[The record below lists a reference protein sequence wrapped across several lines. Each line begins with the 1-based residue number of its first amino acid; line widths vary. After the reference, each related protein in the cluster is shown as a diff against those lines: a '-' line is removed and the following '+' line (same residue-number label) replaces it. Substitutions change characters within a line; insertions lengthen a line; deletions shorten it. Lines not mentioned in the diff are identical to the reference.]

1 MSHTSQSLLQTI
13 KLIEKSAKPE
23 YMEMIYSEL
32 DFYSKNEQKLKLNLN
47 EVCKLI
53 NMIGTYLVKGESFNT
68 TESQLI
74 FDTFCDRDF
83 MHLLLTYSNFNL
95 YEINLEIIKTF
106 SFLMTNIKSTTYLYY
121 FFSKNLL
128 NRIINKDY
136 SKYDEEFLSY
146 YINFLKS
153 LSLRLDDKTIH
164 LFYDDKTNSFPII
177 ENVIKLYNHRD
188 SMIRNVVRNIVLNI
202 LKIKG
207 ANLQEHFIELP
218 SISYLANLAC
228 HLRDMCI
235 KIDEEVED
243 KNINNL
249 PYLFDDLIDEATYI
263 DDLLNLNLNKIN
275 YIIINSIFYYFIIP
289 VLCGALGEKSNKISK
304 KVALFLIIFFFIYM
318 KNEIFKNCLFALL
331 FFEEL
336 NQDLDYLFT
345 YPQEKA
351 NYSFYPDN
359 SKENSFFHYISEN
372 YSSKLLLT
380 IIKKDNIIYN
390 KYKDKYPQLGVILEK
405 CEGMYEKY
413 TQSKNDNSFIDTKE
427 QIEMVLNS
435 FFNEDESNNM
445 SQYHLNLSM
454 STGLGV
460 GQYSKENTGEIY
472 NICFLCYS
480 YINPIFIELKGAQ
493 KEENSA
499 YLNHKKNVIKE
510 GIDKIMEEKDED
522 MVLLI
527 NILIFIVQQKEIN
540 ISENLL
546 KHVGLENILEKIIV
560 KESLIENVFNI
571 ISNKKKIDNSPLS
584 ELCLNNNNFNYNN
597 EFFQITK
604 DSKNKILNTIK
615 LPLLLSKYFLIH
627 HKDNININEEK
638 KINAFLLPFI
648 YRLIILNII
657 NLSFNKNNSFELK
670 KESNTFSLIIN
681 NIETLYKNILEEINS
696 MIKQNEKYRNDGYK
710 IFYKKW
716 QYYNEKFNNKVTLDL
731 IKDEIMNTS
740 YLLLMDEFE
749 KNEEEN
755 YFPEVSKKYSNN
767 KEYIFENYL
776 LLFMMVHDLREML
789 LINNKFFKSL
799 NSLNLIKNKFP
810 IQNNE
815 PELNINE
822 EYELQKIKSMK
833 NFNNLPIFYKFQ
845 EKDDFVEGQLIFLNK
860 YVYFVEMLNENKMKI
875 KYKFKINTIYLYQ
888 DNLNDEDINIIHY
901 LIYEDI
907 FEKNKKNKEKFNIQV
922 KYKDEQIKE
931 EIAKYIND
939 KNFSLN
945 NDERINFSNYLEQ
958 INNNIKS
965 NDEDF

>member
-235 KIDEEVED
+235 KIDEEVEN

-472 NICFLCYS
+472 NICFLCY
-480 YINPIFIELKGAQ
+480 INPIFIELKGAQ

-696 MIKQNEKYRNDGYK
+696 LIKQNEKYRNDGYK

>member
-235 KIDEEVED
+235 KIDEEVEN

-472 NICFLCYS
+472 NICFLCY
-480 YINPIFIELKGAQ
+480 INPIFIELKGAQ
-493 KEENSA
+493 KEENST

-749 KNEEEN
+749 KNEEDN
-755 YFPEVSKKYSNN
+755 YFPEISKKYSNN

-815 PELNINE
+815 PELNING

-845 EKDDFVEGQLIFLNK
+845 EKDDFEEGQLIFLNK

>member
-235 KIDEEVED
+235 KIDEEVEN

-472 NICFLCYS
+472 NICFLCY
-480 YINPIFIELKGAQ
+480 INPIFIELKGAQ

-546 KHVGLENILEKIIV
+546 KHVGLENILEKVIV

-681 NIETLYKNILEEINS
+681 NIETLYKHILEEINS
-696 MIKQNEKYRNDGYK
+696 LIKQNEKYRNDGYK

-755 YFPEVSKKYSNN
+755 YFPEISKKYSNN

>member
-235 KIDEEVED
+235 KIDEEVEN

-472 NICFLCYS
+472 NICFLCY
-480 YINPIFIELKGAQ
+480 INPIFIELKGAQ
-493 KEENSA
+493 KEENST

-681 NIETLYKNILEEINS
+681 NIETLYKHILEEINS
-696 MIKQNEKYRNDGYK
+696 LIKQNEKYRNDGYK

-789 LINNKFFKSL
+789 LINNKYFKSL

-931 EIAKYIND
+931 EIAKYIYD

>member
-1 MSHTSQSLLQTI
+1 MSHSSQPLSQLI
-13 KLIEKSAKPE
+13 KLIEKNAKSE
-23 YMEMIYSEL
+23 NMETIYGEL
-32 DFYSKNEQKLKLNLN
+32 EFYSKNEQKLKSNIN
-47 EVCKLI
+47 DICKLI
-53 NMIGTYLVKGESFNT
+53 SMIGTYLVKGEAFNT

-74 FDTFCDRDF
+74 FDTFCDKDF
-83 MHLLLTYSNFNL
+83 MHLLLTYSNFNY

-106 SFLMTNIKSTTYLYY
+106 SFLMSNIKSTTYLYY

-153 LSLRLDDKTIH
+153 LSLRLDDITVH
-164 LFYDDKTNSFPII
+164 LFYDEKANSFPII

-235 KIDEEVED
+235 KIDEEVEN

-472 NICFLCYS
+472 NICFLCY
-480 YINPIFIELKGAQ
+480 INPIFIELKGAQ

-696 MIKQNEKYRNDGYK
+696 LIKQNEKYRNDGYK

-810 IQNNE
+810 MQNNE

-845 EKDDFVEGQLIFLNK
+845 EKDVFVEGQLIFLNK

>member
-235 KIDEEVED
+235 KIDEEVEN

-472 NICFLCYS
+472 NICFLC

-755 YFPEVSKKYSNN
+755 YFPEISKKYSNN

>member
-207 ANLQEHFIELP
+207 ANLQKHFIELP

-235 KIDEEVED
+235 KIDEEVEN

-435 FFNEDESNNM
+435 FFNEEESNNM

-472 NICFLCYS
+472 NICFLC

-681 NIETLYKNILEEINS
+681 NIETLYKHILEEINS
-696 MIKQNEKYRNDGYK
+696 LIKQNEKYRNDGYK

-749 KNEEEN
+749 KNEEDN